1 MTDKGKDLILERMH
15 SKFLARQL
23 LELLTDSACQAIEQQ
38 SALYT
43 WTSGR
48 EEEFDGLTIL
58 ALVIARIC
66 PNFKVDMFTEITKAK
81 KLSISQYDND
91 VQLYFDAIT
100 FLKLQIDQKDST
112 AYTEDAFIRDLFLQ
126 LKNES
131 LPAEFR
137 LKFACQVT
145 LWLMNK
151 SIVTSQELMND
162 AAAYFVNLKNTGAWK
177 IEISRNSQIIA
188 LTTQLT
194 ELKMEIGKLSASK
207 GIPKLDDGKP
217 AGGPAKYIF
226 DLWRLEKVDNKV
238 EHNMIERDGKTWY
251 LCDKH
256 KYNNKGVITNGMYIT
271 HKPDGHDAWMERRN
285 KGRKGGA
292 AASTG
297 NNSAGK
303 PTTTPSVSNDSSA
316 SKLSLSKSL
325 QAALVTTAGI
335 TEDQF
340 KKIWADACSAS
351 GN

>member
-1 MTDKGKDLILERMH
+1 
-15 SKFLARQL
+15 
-23 LELLTDSACQAIEQQ
+23 
-38 SALYT
+38 
-43 WTSGR
+43 
-48 EEEFDGLTIL
+48 
-58 ALVIARIC
+58 
-66 PNFKVDMFTEITKAK
+66 
-81 KLSISQYDND
+81 
-91 VQLYFDAIT
+91 
-100 FLKLQIDQKDST
+100 
-112 AYTEDAFIRDLFLQ
+112 
-126 LKNES
+126 
-131 LPAEFR
+131 
-137 LKFACQVT
+137 
-145 LWLMNK
+145 MNK

-162 AAAYFVNLKNTGAWK
+162 ASAYFVNLKNTGSWK
-177 IEISRNSQIIA
+177 IELSRSSQIVA

-194 ELKMEIGKLSASK
+194 ELKTEFDKLSASN
-207 GIPKLDDGKP
+207 GTPKLDDGKP

-226 DLWRLEKVDNKV
+226 ELWRLEKVDNKN
-238 EHNMIERDGKTWY
+238 EHNMVERDGKTWY
-251 LCDKH
+251 WCDKH
-256 KYNNKGVITNGMYIT
+256 KYNNKGVTTHGMYVT

-316 SKLSLSKSL
+316 LKLSLSKSL

>member
-1 MTDKGKDLILERMH
+1 
-15 SKFLARQL
+15 
-23 LELLTDSACQAIEQQ
+23 
-38 SALYT
+38 
-43 WTSGR
+43 
-48 EEEFDGLTIL
+48 
-58 ALVIARIC
+58 
-66 PNFKVDMFTEITKAK
+66 
-81 KLSISQYDND
+81 
-91 VQLYFDAIT
+91 
-100 FLKLQIDQKDST
+100 
-112 AYTEDAFIRDLFLQ
+112 
-126 LKNES
+126 
-131 LPAEFR
+131 
-137 LKFACQVT
+137 
-145 LWLMNK
+145 LMNK

-251 LCDKH
+251 WCDKH

-271 HKPDGHDAWMERRN
+271 HKPDGHNAWMERRN

-316 SKLSLSKSL
+316 LKLSLSKLL

>member
-1 MTDKGKDLILERMH
+1 
-15 SKFLARQL
+15 
-23 LELLTDSACQAIEQQ
+23 
-38 SALYT
+38 
-43 WTSGR
+43 
-48 EEEFDGLTIL
+48 
-58 ALVIARIC
+58 
-66 PNFKVDMFTEITKAK
+66 
-81 KLSISQYDND
+81 
-91 VQLYFDAIT
+91 
-100 FLKLQIDQKDST
+100 
-112 AYTEDAFIRDLFLQ
+112 
-126 LKNES
+126 
-131 LPAEFR
+131 
-137 LKFACQVT
+137 
-145 LWLMNK
+145 MNK

-162 AAAYFVNLKNTGAWK
+162 ASAYFVNLKNTGSWK
-177 IEISRNSQIIA
+177 IELSRSSQIVA

-194 ELKMEIGKLSASK
+194 ELKTEFDKLSASK
-207 GIPKLDDGKP
+207 GPPKLDDNRP

-226 DLWRLEKVDNKV
+226 ELWRLEKVDNKN
-238 EHNMIERDGKTWY
+238 EHNMVERDGKTWY
-251 LCDKH
+251 WCDKH
-256 KYNNKGVITNGMYIT
+256 KYNNKGVITHGMYVT

-316 SKLSLSKSL
+316 SKLSLSKLL